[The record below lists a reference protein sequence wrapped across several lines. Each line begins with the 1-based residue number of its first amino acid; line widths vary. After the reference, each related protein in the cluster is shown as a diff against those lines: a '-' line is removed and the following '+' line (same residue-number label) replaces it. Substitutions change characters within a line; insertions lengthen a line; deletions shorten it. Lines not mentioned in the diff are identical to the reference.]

1 MNAVGNMQESDARG
15 TRAWGDEARRPDA
28 AVIRVTIGMPVYNGA
43 AYIEQALVA
52 IDKQSHGNFTL
63 IISDDASTD
72 STPKIIEAWAAK
84 DARIEV
90 IRHPHNL
97 GPVRNFRYVLDRADT
112 DYFMWYAQD
121 DWVTPNYLEESLRII
136 TVDSNCALVCANN
149 GKVDADGTIRWRPFP
164 NLGGMT
170 RRQRIKALLKRPRP
184 SWLYG
189 LFRSHELRRAYVVT
203 EEFNNPWAGDFFTY
217 VQFILRDQVR
227 GTDRAAFCKRVTS
240 FTRSAFCPTSVLAQ
254 LRFVTRWLAFNYRV
268 LFGSGLSLGEMASCM
283 PWLMR
288 YVGRVAVDAGPLRIL
303 RGLRYHR
310 Q

>member
-1 MNAVGNMQESDARG
+1 MDAVGKMQESDARA

-28 AVIRVTIGMPVYNGA
+28 AGVRVTIGMPVYNGA
-43 AYIEQALVA
+43 AYIEQALAA
-52 IDKQSHGNFTL
+52 IAEQSHGNFTL

-72 STPKIIEAWAAK
+72 STPKIIEAWAAQ

-121 DWVTPNYLEESLRII
+121 DWVTSNYLAELLEII
-136 TVDSNCALVCANN
+136 TADSGCALVCANN
-149 GKVDADGTIRWRPFP
+149 GKVDPDGTIRWRRFP
-164 NLGGMT
+164 DLSGMT
-170 RRQRIKALLKRPRP
+170 RRQRIVALLKRPRP

-189 LFRSHELRRAYVVT
+189 LFRTHELRRGYVIT
-203 EEFNNPWAGDFFTY
+203 EEFNDPWAGDFFTY

-227 GTDRAAFCKRVTS
+227 GTNRAAFCKRVTD

-254 LRFVTRWLAFNYRV
+254 LRFVTRWLAFNYRL
-268 LFGSGLSLGEMASCM
+268 LFASGLSLGEMASCM
-283 PWLMR
+283 PWLLR

-303 RGLRYHR
+303 RGNRHHR